1 MTKISSWREKNTAL
15 LVLTLNEDVKMRIA
29 AFNSGA
35 DDCMDFPPDM
45 QELQVRLYAII
56 QRKNTDISALLR
68 HHDVI
73 FDPDIREVRN
83 GDHYVSLTAKESVLL
98 EIFLLNNKKVLSKR
112 YLEDK
117 LYSWNKSISS
127 NVIEVYISSLRK
139 KLGKEFIKTLPG
151 QGYRLK

>member
-1 MTKISSWREKNTAL
+1 MEVTNWKRKNTAL
-15 LVLTLNEDVKMRIA
+15 LVLTMNDDVKVRIK

-35 DDCMDFPPDM
+35 DDCMVFPPDM

-56 QRKNTDISALLR
+56 RRKNRGCTAILR
-68 HHDVI
+68 HHEVV
-73 FDPDIREVRN
+73 FDTDTREVRT
-83 GDHYVSLTAKESVLL
+83 GEHYIILTAKESVLL